1 MGAAF
6 GDLGEEAVE
15 LRVQGIALCLEHRSP
30 LVGQAG
36 SLQGNA
42 GLRAGRLDRIG
53 AGIALGGAAVQEQS
67 QHQDGGQR

>member
-1 MGAAF
+1 M
-6 GDLGEEAVE
+6 
-15 LRVQGIALCLEHRSP
+15 RVQGIALGLEHRRT

-53 AGIALGGAAVQEQS
+53 AGISLGVAAVQEQG